1 MEAVRK
7 LTVDIMSYLKG
18 DGFKKLENEIDKSKK
33 GFLGIESLS
42 ASTFLKMGAGIF
54 SITKLMGEYNKSIQ
68 AAQYQMEQETK
79 LYSTMKGQG
88 FREEQIESIKAY
100 ASELQNIGII
110 GDEVTLAGA
119 QQLATYNLTEKS
131 LKALMPA
138 MQDIMVQQKGLSA
151 TGGDALKAANMLAKG
166 LLGQTGE
173 LKQAGITL
181 NARQEQLI
189 KTGTQEQ
196 KVAALVEAVTM
207 NVGEQNKAF
216 AATPEGKI
224 VQVQNRIGDM
234 YENVGFR
241 LRKSRYEWFSFLG
254 DNLDGAEK
262 FVMAGLD
269 TLEMLKDGAMGAAKG
284 IYKAFTDMP
293 EDVRTTIKLIAGF
306 LAITTFPVT
315 AAVGVILDIVGA
327 FNGQKSVTEDAFN
340 ALMKYLD
347 YDYNF
352 EGLKKDVKEL
362 WQAFDEGGWVA
373 AFLHNLQ
380 TSIGL
385 IGDGL
390 VVIAGVGKGL
400 ITGDYSL
407 AKKGLDKGID
417 RWTDNQDYLGKFIET
432 KRDIPSLSVKVP
444 VGADGIDYNKPL
456 LNSTKPYI
464 NIPKEKDFVEQEV
477 YRKYLGETSKIEPL
491 VQDVNYNVTPF
502 KPNIDKKII
511 QEVQQ
516 IPVGENKFKIEPEI
530 GKIEIPKLQPLNLD
544 PGLKNNFEKKE
555 THVNFKFEQKNE
567 TKIEGSPLSKAE
579 LEDVITRVNKKNNNT
594 GFATALK
601 NMYGEGINN
610 V

>member
-54 SITKLMGEYNKSIQ
+54 SITKLMGEYNKSVQ

-88 FREEQIESIKAY
+88 FREEQIENIKAY
-100 ASELQNIGII
+100 ASELQGLGVV

-131 LKALMPA
+131 LKTLMPV
-138 MQDIMVQQKGLSA
+138 MQDIIVQQKGLKG
-151 TGGDALKAANMLAKG
+151 TGQDAVGAANMLAKG
-166 LLGQTGE
+166 LQGQTGML
-173 LKQAGITL
+173 LKAGISLTEQ
-181 NARQEQLI
+181 QEKLI
-189 KTGTQEQ
+189 KVGTQEQ

-224 VQVQNRIGDM
+224 VQVQNRIGDV
-234 YENVGFR
+234 YENIGFR

-293 EDVRTTIKLIAGF
+293 EDVQTTIKLIAGF

-362 WQAFDEGGWVA
+362 WKAFDEGGWVA

-390 VVIAGVGKGL
+390 VIIAGVGKGL

-407 AKKGLDKGID
+407 VKKGLDKGTD
-417 RWTDNQDYLGKFIET
+417 RWTDNQDYLGKFIES
-432 KRDIPSLSVKVP
+432 KRDIPSLP
-444 VGADGIDYNKPL
+444 VVETDGIDYNKPL
-456 LNSTKPYI
+456 LNNTKPYI

-477 YRKYLGETSKIEPL
+477 YRKYLGETPKVDPL
-491 VQDVNYNVTPF
+491 VQDVNYNSTPF

-555 THVNFKFEQKNE
+555 TYLNLKFEQKNE
-567 TKIEGSPLSKAE
+567 TKIEGSSLNKAE
-579 LEDVITRVNKKNNNT
+579 LEDVITRVNKKNNNI

-610 V
+610 D

>member
-1 MEAVRK
+1 
-7 LTVDIMSYLKG
+7 
-18 DGFKKLENEIDKSKK
+18 
-33 GFLGIESLS
+33 
-42 ASTFLKMGAGIF
+42 MGAGIF
-54 SITKLMGEYNKSIQ
+54 SITKLMGEYNKSVQ

-88 FREEQIESIKAY
+88 FREEQIENIKAY
-100 ASELQNIGII
+100 ASELQNLGVV

-131 LKALMPA
+131 LKTLMPV
-138 MQDIMVQQKGLSA
+138 MQDIIVQQKGLKG
-151 TGGDALKAANMLAKG
+151 TGQDAVGAANMLAKG
-166 LLGQTGE
+166 LQGQTGML
-173 LKQAGITL
+173 LKAGISLTEQ
-181 NARQEQLI
+181 QEKLI
-189 KTGTQEQ
+189 KVGTQEQ

-224 VQVQNRIGDM
+224 VQVQNRIGDV

-293 EDVRTTIKLIAGF
+293 EDVQTTIKLIAGF

-315 AAVGVILDIVGA
+315 AAVGVILDIIGA

-362 WQAFDEGGWVA
+362 WKAFDEGGWVA

-385 IGDGL
+385 IGDGAT
-390 VVIAGVGKGL
+390 VIAGVAIGL
-400 ITGDYSL
+400 KTGDYSL
-407 AKKGLDKGID
+407 AKKGLNKGKE
-417 RWTDNQDYLGKFIET
+417 RWDDNQDYLGKFIES
-432 KRDIPSLSVKVP
+432 KRDIPSLPVKVP
-444 VGADGIDYNKPL
+444 VGADGIDYNRPL
-456 LNSTKPYI
+456 LNNTKPYI

-477 YRKYLGETSKIEPL
+477 YRKYLGETPKVEPL
-491 VQDVNYNVTPF
+491 VQDVNYNSTPF

-511 QEVQQ
+511 QEVEQ
-516 IPVGENKFKIEPEI
+516 IPIGENKFKVEPEI
-530 GKIEIPKLQPLNLD
+530 GKIEIPKLQPLSLD
-544 PGLKNNFEKKE
+544 PGLKSAYDKKE
-555 THVNFKFEQKNE
+555 TTINLKFEQKNE
-567 TKIEGSPLSKAE
+567 TRIEGSSLSKAE
-579 LEDVITRVNKKNNNT
+579 LEDAITRVNKKNNSN
-594 GFATALK
+594 GLAAALK
-601 NMYGEGINN
+601 NTVGGDLI

>member
-54 SITKLMGEYNKSIQ
+54 SITKLMGEYNKSVQ

-88 FREEQIESIKAY
+88 FREEQIENIKAY
-100 ASELQNIGII
+100 ASELQNLGVV

-131 LKALMPA
+131 LKTLMPV
-138 MQDIMVQQKGLSA
+138 MQDIIVQQKGLKG
-151 TGGDALKAANMLAKG
+151 TGQDAVGAANMLAKG
-166 LLGQTGE
+166 LQGQTGML
-173 LKQAGITL
+173 LKAGISLTEQ
-181 NARQEQLI
+181 QEKLI
-189 KTGTQEQ
+189 KVGTQEQ

-224 VQVQNRIGDM
+224 VQVQNRIGDV
-234 YENVGFR
+234 YENIGFR

-293 EDVRTTIKLIAGF
+293 EDVQTTIKLIAGF

-362 WQAFDEGGWVA
+362 WKAFDEGGWVA

-390 VVIAGVGKGL
+390 VIIAGVGKGL

-407 AKKGLDKGID
+407 VKKGLDKGTD
-417 RWTDNQDYLGKFIET
+417 RWTDNQDYLGKFIES
-432 KRDIPSLSVKVP
+432 KRDIPSLP
-444 VGADGIDYNKPL
+444 VVETDGIDYNKPL
-456 LNSTKPYI
+456 LNNTKPYI

-477 YRKYLGETSKIEPL
+477 YRKYLGETPKVEPL

-530 GKIEIPKLQPLNLD
+530 GKIEIPKLQPLSLD
-544 PGLKNNFEKKE
+544 PGLKSAYDKKE
-555 THVNFKFEQKNE
+555 TTINLKFEQKNE
-567 TKIEGSPLSKAE
+567 TRIEGSSLSKAE
-579 LEDVITRVNKKNNNT
+579 LEDAITRVNKKNNNN
-594 GFATALK
+594 GLAAALK
-601 NMYGEGINN
+601 NTVGGDLI

>member
-88 FREEQIESIKAY
+88 FREEQIENIKAY
-100 ASELQNIGII
+100 ASELQGLGVV

-131 LKALMPA
+131 LKTLMPV
-138 MQDIMVQQKGLSA
+138 MQDIIVQQKGLKG
-151 TGGDALKAANMLAKG
+151 TGQDAVGAANMLAKG
-166 LLGQTGE
+166 LQGQTGML
-173 LKQAGITL
+173 LKAGISLTEQ
-181 NARQEQLI
+181 QEKLI
-189 KTGTQEQ
+189 KVGTQEQ

-224 VQVQNRIGDM
+224 VQVQNRIGDV
-234 YENVGFR
+234 YENIGFR

-284 IYKAFTDMP
+284 TYKAFTDMP
-293 EDVRTTIKLIAGF
+293 EDVQTTIKLIGGF
-306 LAITTFPVT
+306 LAITTFPV
-315 AAVGVILDIVGA
+315 AAAKLVLLDIIGA

-347 YDYNF
+347 YNYNF

-373 AFLHNLQ
+373 AFLQNLQ
-380 TSIGL
+380 ASIGL

-390 VVIAGVGKGL
+390 LIIAGVGKGVV
-400 ITGDYSL
+400 TGDYSL
-407 AKKGLDKGID
+407 AEKGID
-417 RWTDNQDYLGKFIET
+417 KAKNRASDNNEYLKKFIDE
-432 KRDIPSLSVKVP
+432 KRGVTSLPVKVP

-456 LNSTKPYI
+456 LNNTKPYI
-464 NIPKEKDFVEQEV
+464 NIPKEKDFIEQEV

-516 IPVGENKFKIEPEI
+516 IPVGENKFKVEPEI

-555 THVNFKFEQKNE
+555 TYLNLKFEQKNE
-567 TKIEGSPLSKAE
+567 TRIEGSTLSKAE
-579 LEDVITRVNKKNNNT
+579 LEDAITRVNKKNNNS
-594 GFATALK
+594 GLAAALK
-601 NMYGEGINN
+601 NTVGGDLI

>member
-1 MEAVRK
+1 
-7 LTVDIMSYLKG
+7 
-18 DGFKKLENEIDKSKK
+18 
-33 GFLGIESLS
+33 
-42 ASTFLKMGAGIF
+42 MGAGIF
-54 SITKLMGEYNKSIQ
+54 SITKLMGEYNKSVQ

-88 FREEQIESIKAY
+88 FREEQIENIKAY
-100 ASELQNIGII
+100 ASELQNLGVV

-131 LKALMPA
+131 LKTLMPV
-138 MQDIMVQQKGLSA
+138 MQDIIVQQKGLKG
-151 TGGDALKAANMLAKG
+151 TGQDAVGAANMLAKG
-166 LLGQTGE
+166 LQGQTGML
-173 LKQAGITL
+173 LKAGISLTEQ
-181 NARQEQLI
+181 QEKLI
-189 KTGTQEQ
+189 KVGTQEQ

-224 VQVQNRIGDM
+224 VQVQNRIGDV

-293 EDVRTTIKLIAGF
+293 EDVQTTIKLIAGF

-315 AAVGVILDIVGA
+315 AAVGVILDIIGA

-362 WQAFDEGGWVA
+362 WKAFDEGGWVA

-385 IGDGL
+385 IGDGAT
-390 VVIAGVGKGL
+390 VIAGVAIGL
-400 ITGDYSL
+400 KTGDYSL
-407 AKKGLDKGID
+407 AKKGLNKGKE
-417 RWTDNQDYLGKFIET
+417 RWDDNQDYLGKFIES
-432 KRDIPSLSVKVP
+432 KRDIPSLPVKVP
-444 VGADGIDYNKPL
+444 VGADGIDYNRPL
-456 LNSTKPYI
+456 LNNTKPYI

-477 YRKYLGETSKIEPL
+477 YRKYLGETPKVEPL
-491 VQDVNYNVTPF
+491 VQDVNYNSTPF

-511 QEVQQ
+511 QEVEQ
-516 IPVGENKFKIEPEI
+516 IPIGENKFKVEPEI
-530 GKIEIPKLQPLNLD
+530 GKIEIPKLQPLSLD
-544 PGLKNNFEKKE
+544 PGLKSAYDKKE
-555 THVNFKFEQKNE
+555 TTINLKFEQKNE
-567 TKIEGSPLSKAE
+567 TRIEGSSLSKAE
-579 LEDVITRVNKKNNNT
+579 LEDAITRVNKKNNNN
-594 GFATALK
+594 GLAAALK
-601 NMYGEGINN
+601 NTVGGDLI

>member
-54 SITKLMGEYNKSIQ
+54 SITKLMGEYNKSVQ

-88 FREEQIESIKAY
+88 FREEQIENIKAY
-100 ASELQNIGII
+100 ASELQNLGVV

-131 LKALMPA
+131 LKTLMPV
-138 MQDIMVQQKGLSA
+138 MQDIIVQQKGLKG
-151 TGGDALKAANMLAKG
+151 TGQDAVGAANMLAKG
-166 LLGQTGE
+166 LQGQTGML
-173 LKQAGITL
+173 LKAGISLTEQ
-181 NARQEQLI
+181 QEKLI
-189 KTGTQEQ
+189 KVGTQEQ

-224 VQVQNRIGDM
+224 VQVQNRIGDV
-234 YENVGFR
+234 YENIGFR

-293 EDVRTTIKLIAGF
+293 EDVQTTIKLIAGF

-362 WQAFDEGGWVA
+362 WKAFDEGGWVA

-390 VVIAGVGKGL
+390 VIIAGVGKGL

-407 AKKGLDKGID
+407 VKKGLDKGTD
-417 RWTDNQDYLGKFIET
+417 RWTDNQDYLGKFIES
-432 KRDIPSLSVKVP
+432 KRDIPSLP
-444 VGADGIDYNKPL
+444 VVETDGIDYNKPL
-456 LNSTKPYI
+456 LNNTKPYI

-477 YRKYLGETSKIEPL
+477 YRKYLGETPKVEPL

-530 GKIEIPKLQPLNLD
+530 GKIEIPKLQPLSLD
-544 PGLKNNFEKKE
+544 PGLKSAYDKKE
-555 THVNFKFEQKNE
+555 TTINLKFEQKNE
-567 TKIEGSPLSKAE
+567 TRIEGSSLSKVE
-579 LEDVITRVNKKNNNT
+579 LEDAITRVNKKNNNI

>member
-1 MEAVRK
+1 
-7 LTVDIMSYLKG
+7 
-18 DGFKKLENEIDKSKK
+18 
-33 GFLGIESLS
+33 
-42 ASTFLKMGAGIF
+42 
-54 SITKLMGEYNKSIQ
+54 
-68 AAQYQMEQETK
+68 MEQETK

-88 FREEQIESIKAY
+88 FREEQIENIKAY
-100 ASELQNIGII
+100 ASELQNLGVV

-131 LKALMPA
+131 LKTLMPV
-138 MQDIMVQQKGLSA
+138 MQDIIVQQKGLKG
-151 TGGDALKAANMLAKG
+151 TGQDAVGAANMLAKG
-166 LLGQTGE
+166 LQGQTGML
-173 LKQAGITL
+173 LKAGISLTEQ
-181 NARQEQLI
+181 QEKLI
-189 KTGTQEQ
+189 KVGTQEQ

-224 VQVQNRIGDM
+224 VQVQNRIGDV

-293 EDVRTTIKLIAGF
+293 EDVQTTIKLIAGF

-315 AAVGVILDIVGA
+315 AAVGVILDIIGA

-362 WQAFDEGGWVA
+362 WKAFDEGGWVA

-385 IGDGL
+385 IGDGAT
-390 VVIAGVGKGL
+390 VIAGVAIGL
-400 ITGDYSL
+400 KTGDYSL
-407 AKKGLDKGID
+407 AKKGLNKGKE
-417 RWTDNQDYLGKFIET
+417 RWDDNQDYLGKFIES
-432 KRDIPSLSVKVP
+432 KRDIPSLPVKVP
-444 VGADGIDYNKPL
+444 VGADGIDYNRPL
-456 LNSTKPYI
+456 LNNTKPYI

-477 YRKYLGETSKIEPL
+477 YRKYLGETPKVEPL
-491 VQDVNYNVTPF
+491 VQDVNYNSTPF

-511 QEVQQ
+511 QEVEQ
-516 IPVGENKFKIEPEI
+516 IPIGENKFKVEPEI
-530 GKIEIPKLQPLNLD
+530 GKIEIPKLQPLSLD
-544 PGLKNNFEKKE
+544 PGLKSAYDKKE
-555 THVNFKFEQKNE
+555 TTINLKFEQKNE
-567 TKIEGSPLSKAE
+567 TRIEGSSLSKAE
-579 LEDVITRVNKKNNNT
+579 LEDAITRVNKKNNNN
-594 GFATALK
+594 GLAAALK
-601 NMYGEGINN
+601 NTVGGDLI